1 MASVPAPI
9 SSAPGWKGA
18 GPGHRARRD
27 RHGAPDQLRVIA
39 EGVETI
45 EQRDFLLDNGCDEM
59 QGYLH
64 SRPVK
69 AEGIAALLMAEQWG
83 RQE

>member
-1 MASVPAPI
+1 MQDQAIVRAVIAMA
-9 SSAPGWKGA
+9 
-18 GPGHRARRD
+18 HQM
-27 RHGAPDQLRVIA
+27 QLRVIA

-45 EQRDFLLDNGCDEM
+45 E

-69 AEGIAALLMAEQWG
+69 AEGIAAAGGGTAGSPGVMPPGLHRTA
-83 RQE
+83 

>member
-1 MASVPAPI
+1 MQDQAIVRAVIAMA
-9 SSAPGWKGA
+9 
-18 GPGHRARRD
+18 HQM
-27 RHGAPDQLRVIA
+27 QLRVIA

-45 EQRDFLLDNGCDEM
+45 E

-69 AEGIAALLMAEQWG
+69 AEGIAALLMAE
-83 RQE
+83 

>member
-1 MASVPAPI
+1 M
-9 SSAPGWKGA
+9 
-18 GPGHRARRD
+18 
-27 RHGAPDQLRVIA
+27 IA

>member
-1 MASVPAPI
+1 MQDQAIVRAVIAMA
-9 SSAPGWKGA
+9 
-18 GPGHRARRD
+18 HQM
-27 RHGAPDQLRVIA
+27 QLRVIA

-45 EQRDFLLDNGCDEM
+45 E

>member
-45 EQRDFLLDNGCDEM
+45 EQ
-59 QGYLH
+59 GYLH